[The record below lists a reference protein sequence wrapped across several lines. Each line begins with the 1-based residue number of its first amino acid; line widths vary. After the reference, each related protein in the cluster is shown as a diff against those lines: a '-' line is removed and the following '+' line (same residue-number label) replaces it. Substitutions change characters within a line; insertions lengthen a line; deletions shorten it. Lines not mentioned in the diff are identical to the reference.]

1 MSDRRVL
8 IVEDELT
15 QLVLLES
22 VVAKAGFD
30 VETAASGEEAVA
42 RITDADAPAIDV
54 VLLDLVMPGLSG
66 IQVLEHIR
74 PSHPKLPVV
83 MLTSKSSVNTV
94 VQAMQ
99 AGANDFLVKPASAER
114 IRTAL
119 RAAMETSSF
128 VGEIAPMQE
137 NLNEDGF
144 ESLVGSST
152 AMKSALTLAKKA
164 ANASIPVLIEGE
176 SGVGKEVFAH
186 AIHHASDRA
195 NKPFVAVNCGA
206 IPENLVE
213 SILFGHE
220 KGAFTGAT
228 EKRIGKFQ
236 EADGGT
242 LFLDEVGELPLD
254 VQVKLLRALQEKE
267 IDPVGGRIS
276 LKVNIR
282 VISATNRNLMTRV
295 REGAFR
301 EDLFYRLNV
310 FPIGLP
316 PLRERRNDIPALT
329 EHFLERIANMEGLPH
344 KNISEDA
351 LAHLSNYHWP
361 GNIRQ
366 LQNALFRAVLL
377 SDSETLKAT
386 DFPHLS
392 DGRAPDTNGAGSTG
406 TIAGISNM
414 IGASEIR
421 LPEFAIPLED
431 MDGQFRS
438 LTDLEADIIAK
449 ALKKYN
455 GKMTEVARRLGIGR
469 STLYRKVAEHGL
481 E

>member
-22 VVAKAGFD
+22 VVSKAGYT
-30 VETAASGEEAVA
+30 VEKAMTGREAVN
-42 RITDADAPAIDV
+42 RLIDRSLPEVDV
-54 VLLDLVMPGLSG
+54 VLLDLVMPELTG
-66 IQVLEHIR
+66 IEVLEHIR
-74 PSHPKLPVV
+74 PTLPNLPVV
-83 MLTSKSSVNTV
+83 MLTSKSSINTV
-94 VQAMQ
+94 VKAMQ

-114 IRTAL
+114 IRMAL
-119 RAAMETSSF
+119 AAAMETSSF

-137 NLNEDGF
+137 TLNEGGFDG
-144 ESLVGSST
+144 LVGSST
-152 AMKSALTLAKKA
+152 AMNNALSLARKA
-164 ANASIPVLIEGE
+164 SNASIPVLIEGE
-176 SGVGKEVFAH
+176 SGVGKEVFAN
-186 AIHHASDRA
+186 AIHDASLRSG
-195 NKPFVAVNCGA
+195 KPFVAVNCGA

-254 VQVKLLRALQEKE
+254 IQVKLLRALQEKE
-267 IDPVGGRIS
+267 IDPVGSRQSI
-276 LKVNIR
+276 KVNIR
-282 VISATNRNLMTRV
+282 VISATNRNLATRV

-301 EDLFYRLNV
+301 EDLLYRLNV
-310 FPIGLP
+310 FPISLP
-316 PLRERRNDIPALT
+316 PLRERRNDVPALT

-344 KNISEDA
+344 KNINDTA
-351 LAHLSNYHWP
+351 MTLLSSYHWP

-366 LQNALFRAVLL
+366 LQNALFRAVIL
-377 SDSETLKAT
+377 SESETLTAD
-386 DFPHLS
+386 DFPHLHDLKPVS
-392 DGRAPDTNGAGSTG
+392 LAEEAFPKRAADDPTYG
-406 TIAGISNM
+406 
-414 IGASEIR
+414 EIR
-421 LPEFAIPLED
+421 YPESALRLED
-431 MDGQFRS
+431 KEGQFRC
-438 LTDLEADIIAK
+438 LNDLEADIISK